1 MKSIELSEN
10 HRRSISITLQLVDQ
24 ALAEWNDWCAA
35 KLRAGVMYEQL
46 DTLSEIQKRDLRCKI
61 DSVRKLIVKLRGD
74 LDLEPKIVRT
84 GNSIATHASLLWEML
99 TELNDRGLGAYGTVP
114 DELKR
119 YLDPIG
125 QKLTEEM
132 SAISGLFSEPTKSP
146 LQA

>member
-24 ALAEWNDWCAA
+24 ALVEWNDWCAA

-61 DSVRKLIVKLRGD
+61 DSVRRLIVKLGGD

-84 GNSIATHASLLWEML
+84 GIPLLLMLHYFGKCSL
-99 TELNDRGLGAYGTVP
+99 N
-114 DELKR
+114 
-119 YLDPIG
+119 
-125 QKLTEEM
+125 
-132 SAISGLFSEPTKSP
+132 
-146 LQA
+146 